1 MLSGVVFATLLAGH
15 VIADFIV
22 QSDCE
27 AKKKGADRRVLAIHC
42 GKYACVSLVT
52 ACVLL
57 CVGASATTAALACG
71 LLAASHAMID
81 AFARPWLSRRIGEEI
96 GVLFADQILHL
107 ACIFFAACMVDMF
120 SDVLILSES
129 YEEVLVWGLSL
140 LLSTLPS
147 GIAVRALLN
156 DVRGEKGRRHF
167 DECCDEGELLGS
179 GCVIGLLE
187 RGITCVLTLLGQF
200 DAIAF
205 ILAAKSI
212 ARYERLKEKTF
223 AEEYLVGTLMSIA
236 CGIACPLFS
245 RWVVGL

>member
-1 MLSGVVFATLLAGH
+1 M
-15 VIADFIV
+15 
-22 QSDCE
+22 
-27 AKKKGADRRVLAIHC
+27 
-42 GKYACVSLVT
+42 
-52 ACVLL
+52 
-57 CVGASATTAALACG
+57 
-71 LLAASHAMID
+71 LAA
-81 AFARPWLSRRIGEEI
+81 
-96 GVLFADQILHL
+96 DQMLHFT
-107 ACIFFAACMVDMF
+107 CIFFASCVITAF
-120 SDVLILSES
+120 GDVLVLSDGL
-129 YEEVLVWGLSL
+129 EEALVWALSL
-140 LLSTLPS
+140 LLSTFPS